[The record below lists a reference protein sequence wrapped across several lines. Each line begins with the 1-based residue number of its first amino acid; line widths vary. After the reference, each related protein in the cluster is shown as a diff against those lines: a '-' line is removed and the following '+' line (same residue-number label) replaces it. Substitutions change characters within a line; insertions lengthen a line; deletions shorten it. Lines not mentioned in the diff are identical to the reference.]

1 MPKIG
6 MEFDSEE
13 ETYLYY
19 NIYVGFNV
27 CRDWLNKSK
36 VDKTTIISRKFCY
49 FKVCYKK
56 EVAYEGKKSRME
68 L

>member
-27 CRDWLNKSK
+27 CRD
-36 VDKTTIISRKFCY
+36 
-49 FKVCYKK
+49 
-56 EVAYEGKKSRME
+56 
-68 L
+68 